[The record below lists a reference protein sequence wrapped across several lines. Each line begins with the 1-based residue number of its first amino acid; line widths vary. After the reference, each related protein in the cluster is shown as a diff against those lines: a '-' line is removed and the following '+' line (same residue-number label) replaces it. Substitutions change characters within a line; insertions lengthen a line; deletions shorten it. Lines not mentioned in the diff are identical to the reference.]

1 MVAQEQRSS
10 APLNAKGPT
19 LSLAFFN
26 SPSTISNPTR
36 RFPLYLRTALP
47 LIFLCLSAESSA
59 FSLGEVQSVS
69 RLGERLNVHISILPQ
84 ADLRPEARCIRFSHP
99 VANDGTP
106 WLDSGSLRILR
117 TSPPVLVV
125 TSEKRV
131 VEPIL
136 RLALH
141 VGCGHDIHREYTLLL
156 SPPDKDQAMSDY
168 SSSIRSQVETTKR
181 EKPSRSR
188 KPASS
193 HDILVLSSDDDPT
206 EQTLRLSRS
215 LASWNSE
222 SAASDRQ
229 RTLLRMEYTLL
240 RALDA
245 HTLVQLEA
253 TARLRSMEKSIETL
267 ERQSQE
273 WRGSSLEEKL
283 EPAAPLPRTETPET
297 HLPAHTKE
305 ESPLTSDFDEATPE
319 NKEDEGRTTL
329 PPASALVQPA
339 GQPWKK
345 AVFFIGLLGLLI
357 VVWLVSRHY
366 RRQNIAASRR
376 PPRKAPQAA
385 APIPFFDE
393 LDDLD
398 QRRTRKTR
406 YPEQLSEHSSAAI
419 PVPAPDDLSLSQ
431 LSMSSPTIEEHFEA
445 NPVME
450 LAEIMLS
457 FGRVKGAAQALQEF
471 IDSNPEESLQP
482 WIRLMDVYRMAG
494 MRSEFERVA
503 AELNQ
508 HFNVEIQLWDELK
521 PPPQPEEGGG
531 EIPAIEPHE
540 WPRQNRKASTLEE
553 AEHIADRLVS
563 LWPGKESAEF
573 LDQLLRSNR
582 GGLRSGFARPV
593 VEEIMFLIELQATLE
608 KMASEKENEQGAEC
622 S

>member
-10 APLNAKGPT
+10 APLNAEGPT
-19 LSLAFFN
+19 LSLAFMN
-26 SPSTISNPTR
+26 SPGTICSRIT

-47 LIFLCLSAESSA
+47 LLFLCLCAESSA

-69 RLGERLNVHISILPQ
+69 RLGERLNVHITILPQ
-84 ADLRPEARCIRFSHP
+84 ANRRPEANCIRFSHP
-99 VANDGTP
+99 MADDGSP

-117 TSPPVLVV
+117 ASPPLLVV
-125 TSEKRV
+125 TSEKRILD
-131 VEPIL
+131 PIL

-141 VGCGHDIHREYTLLL
+141 IGCGHDIHREYTLLL
-156 SPPDKDQAMSDY
+156 SPPEKDQAMSDF
-168 SSSIRSQVETTKR
+168 SRSPQFQKEASKQTK
-181 EKPSRSR
+181 PTRSR

-193 HDILVLSSDDDPT
+193 HDILLLSSDDEPA
-206 EQTLRLSRS
+206 EQTLRLSHS
-215 LASWNSE
+215 LASWNTE
-222 SAASDRQ
+222 STASDRQ

-267 ERQSQE
+267 ERQSQQ
-273 WRGSSLEEKL
+273 WGASSPEEKP
-283 EPAAPLPRTETPET
+283 EPAAPLPRTVTQET
-297 HLPAHTKE
+297 HQPVHTGE
-305 ESPLTSDFDEATPE
+305 ESPLISHSDEATHE
-319 NKEDEGRTTL
+319 NKEEEKNSL
-329 PPASALVQPA
+329 PPVREPS

-366 RRQNIAASRR
+366 RRQNIAALHR
-376 PPRKAPQAA
+376 PPRKAPQT
-385 APIPFFDE
+385 APIPLFDD

-398 QRRTRKTR
+398 RHRARKTR
-406 YPEQLSEHSSAAI
+406 YPEQLSEHSSTAI
-419 PVPAPDDLSLSQ
+419 PVPDDLSLSR

-521 PPPQPEEGGG
+521 APPASQGEG
-531 EIPAIEPHE
+531 EIPAIEPQE

-608 KMASEKENEQGAEC
+608 KMASEKENGQGTEC